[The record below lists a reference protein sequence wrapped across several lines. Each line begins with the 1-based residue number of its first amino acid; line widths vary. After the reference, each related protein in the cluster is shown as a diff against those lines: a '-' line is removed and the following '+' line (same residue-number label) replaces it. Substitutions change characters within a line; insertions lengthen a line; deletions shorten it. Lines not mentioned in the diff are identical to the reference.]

1 VLSSLP
7 PSSGSE
13 IVGESA
19 DEQEAA
25 RNPPRGALSRLAG
38 LPARAFPVLGNR
50 DFRYLWSGQILGA
63 SAMWMEQVA
72 RNWLTWEMTGSALQL
87 GAVNFVRAI
96 PSVFAGLFA
105 GVMADRFSKK
115 RLILFAQTWSMSVYM
130 VMAWVVLSGNLELW
144 HLYASTM
151 ALSLGMSVREPV
163 RAAYAPALVRP
174 EHIIGAMS
182 LNATAM
188 NGSRVFWPAVTGLL
202 ISTINP
208 GYAYVMAVVFYVAL
222 QGLTLMIHNA
232 DVPDS
237 DVGRGSM
244 GGDMV
249 EGFRFVLGHRMLLG
263 LLLTRFGPVTV
274 ATGFQVIIPVFA
286 VQVLGMG
293 AGAYGL
299 LLSAE
304 GLGAIVG
311 GFTIASRR
319 KIEHPGMIALVAGT
333 ALGFLLMLGYFM
345 TTFWGL
351 WLLLVFIG
359 VAQVS
364 FNAANNGA
372 MFAQTPHH
380 MRGRMVG
387 VRNQTRALV
396 PVSHL
401 GSGALAQAAGA
412 PVVFAALG
420 ALTLLVLWGVQLW
433 RPDLRH
439 AR

>member
-1 VLSSLP
+1 M
-7 PSSGSE
+7 
-13 IVGESA
+13 
-19 DEQEAA
+19 
-25 RNPPRGALSRLAG
+25 RL
-38 LPARAFPVLGNR
+38 FPVLGNR
-50 DFRYLWSGQILGA
+50 DFRFLWTGQILGA

-130 VMAWVVLSGNLELW
+130 VMAGVVLNGNLELW
-144 HLYASTM
+144 HLYVSTM
-151 ALSLGMSVREPV
+151 ALSLGMSIREPV
-163 RAAYAPALVRP
+163 RAAYAPALVPP

-202 ISTINP
+202 IASINP
-208 GYAYVMAVVFYVAL
+208 GYAYLLAVLFYVLL
-222 QGLTLMIHNA
+222 QASTLTIRNA
-232 DVPDS
+232 DIPEVS
-237 DVGRGSM
+237 AKRGSM

-249 EGFRFVLGHRMLLG
+249 EGFRFVFGHRVLLG

-286 VQVLGMG
+286 VEILGMG

-304 GLGAIVG
+304 GLGAILG

-319 KIEHPGMIALVAGT
+319 KIEHPGLLALLAGT
-333 ALGFLLMLGYFM
+333 MLGFLLMLGYVM

-351 WLLLVFIG
+351 WFLLLFIG

-364 FNAANNGA
+364 FNSANNAA
-372 MFAQTPHH
+372 MFSETPAY

-401 GSGALAQAAGA
+401 GSGALAQVAGA
-412 PVVFAALG
+412 PLVFAALG
-420 ALTLLVLWGVQLW
+420 ALTLLILWGVQLW
-433 RPDLRH
+433 RPELRN

>member
-1 VLSSLP
+1 
-7 PSSGSE
+7 
-13 IVGESA
+13 
-19 DEQEAA
+19 
-25 RNPPRGALSRLAG
+25 
-38 LPARAFPVLGNR
+38 
-50 DFRYLWSGQILGA
+50 
-63 SAMWMEQVA
+63 
-72 RNWLTWEMTGSALQL
+72 
-87 GAVNFVRAI
+87 
-96 PSVFAGLFA
+96 
-105 GVMADRFSKK
+105 
-115 RLILFAQTWSMSVYM
+115 
-130 VMAWVVLSGNLELW
+130 
-144 HLYASTM
+144 
-151 ALSLGMSVREPV
+151 
-163 RAAYAPALVRP
+163 
-174 EHIIGAMS
+174 
-182 LNATAM
+182 
-188 NGSRVFWPAVTGLL
+188 
-202 ISTINP
+202 
-208 GYAYVMAVVFYVAL
+208 
-222 QGLTLMIHNA
+222 
-232 DVPDS
+232 
-237 DVGRGSM
+237 
-244 GGDMV
+244 
-249 EGFRFVLGHRMLLG
+249 
-263 LLLTRFGPVTV
+263 VTV

-420 ALTLLVLWGVQLW
+420 ALTLLVLWGVARQRTPCLASVAKVGA
-433 RPDLRH
+433 RH
-439 AR
+439 

>member
-1 VLSSLP
+1 M
-7 PSSGSE
+7 
-13 IVGESA
+13 
-19 DEQEAA
+19 
-25 RNPPRGALSRLAG
+25 RNPPRGPLGRLAS
-38 LPARAFPVLGNR
+38 LPARAFPVLENR
-50 DFRYLWSGQILGA
+50 DFRYLWTGQILGA

-96 PSVFAGLFA
+96 PSVFAGLYA

-115 RLILFAQTWSMSVYM
+115 RLLLFAQTWTLGVYLLM
-130 VMAWVVLSGNLELW
+130 TWVVLGGHLELW

-163 RAAYAPALVRP
+163 RAAYSPALVRP
-174 EHIIGAMS
+174 EHVIGALS

-188 NGSRVFWPAVTGLL
+188 NGSRVLWPAVTGLL
-202 ISTINP
+202 ISAINP
-208 GYAYVMAVVFYVAL
+208 GYAYLTAFVFYGAVQAA
-222 QGLTLMIHNA
+222 TLMIRNA
-232 DVPDS
+232 DAPEPHAE
-237 DVGRGSM
+237 RGSM

-249 EGFRFVLGHRMLLG
+249 EGFRFVLGHRVLLP

-274 ATGFQVIIPVFA
+274 ATGFQVVIPVFA

-304 GLGAIVG
+304 GLGAIIG

-319 KIEHPGMIALVAGT
+319 KIDHPGMIALVAGT
-333 ALGFLLMLGYFM
+333 VLGFLLMLGYFM
-345 TTFWGL
+345 ATFWGL
-351 WLLLVFIG
+351 RLLLVFIG

-364 FNAANNGA
+364 FNSANNGA
-372 MFAQTPHH
+372 MFAQTPPH

-401 GSGALAQAAGA
+401 GAGALAEAAGA

-420 ALTLLVLWGVQLW
+420 GLSLLILWGVLLW